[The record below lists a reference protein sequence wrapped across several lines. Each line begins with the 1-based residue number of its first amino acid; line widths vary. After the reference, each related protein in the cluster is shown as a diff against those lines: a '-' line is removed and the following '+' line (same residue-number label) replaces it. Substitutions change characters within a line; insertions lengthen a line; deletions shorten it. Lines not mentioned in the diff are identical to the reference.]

1 MKKFVLLAISLFLP
15 FMVNAAT
22 ISVSGTTSLS
32 PGESKTLSLIVNA
45 NHEIYGGQAN
55 FTLDSDDFEILI
67 DKSTTSYGSIV
78 KTKNPLGIL
87 VYSPNKVIPKN
98 GTLAKITIKAKEN
111 AKVGNTAKLV
121 LSNVI
126 LTVNNGEKNVDDSA
140 SNYSKT
146 LTVAEPK
153 SSNNYLASLSIEGYS
168 IDFSKTKTSYNLNLP
183 AGITK
188 LNITAKAEDSTAKV
202 AISGNKN
209 LKEGKNTIKITVT
222 AENGS
227 KRVYTITATVAEK
240 GSDSTACNLKSLSIK
255 GYTINFDPNVTEYRI
270 TVPYETTRIE
280 ISSVLANTDSTKKTE
295 GPTNLSVG
303 ENIYTITVT
312 DKDGNKKVYK
322 VIVNRE
328 AEKQECEICE
338 TCEVC
343 EEKTDN
349 IWKILAIILVI
360 VTLAETIYMV
370 TMRDK
375 KQI

>member
-1 MKKFVLLAISLFLP
+1 MKKILLLALSLFLP
-15 FMVNAAT
+15 LMVNASSV
-22 ISVSGTTSLS
+22 SVSGTTTMS
-32 PGESKTLSLIVNA
+32 PGESKTLSIIVNSTKA
-45 NHEIYGGQAN
+45 IHGGELKL
-55 FTLDSDDFEILI
+55 TLNSDDFEILFA
-67 DKSTTSYGSIV
+67 KSTSSYGTIKANASSSKIIV
-78 KTKNPLGIL
+78 WNTEKAL
-87 VYSPNKVIPKN
+87 SNK
-98 GTLAKITIKAKEN
+98 GTLAKIVVKAKSN
-111 AKVGNTAKLV
+111 ATVGAKASLT
-121 LSNVI
+121 LSDVI
-126 LTVNNGEKNVDDSA
+126 LSYKDGDSFVDEDV
-140 SNYSKT
+140 SNYTKT
-146 LTVAEPK
+146 LTVGEPK
-153 SSNNYLASLSIEGYS
+153 SENNYLAKLSVEGYN

-183 AGITK
+183 AGTTK
-188 LNITAKAEDSTAKV
+188 LSITAKAEDETAKV
-202 AISGNKN
+202 AISGHTN

-227 KRVYTITATVAEK
+227 KRVYTITAVVAEK
-240 GSDSTACNLKSLSIK
+240 DSLACNLKSLSIK
-255 GYTINFDPNVTEYRI
+255 GYTINFDPNTTEYRI
-270 TVPYETTRIE
+270 NVPYETTKVE

-295 GPTNLSVG
+295 GPSTLSVG

-328 AEKQECEICE
+328 EEKQECEVCE

-349 IWKILAIILVI
+349 IWKVLAIILVI